1 MSDPEQ
7 GDGLSGQVTDNCKKV
22 ERPIVEVIRTLT
34 NIRGQGANFNL
45 KIFYAEI
52 KTREDLNDFTKF
64 FLHHLISFLA
74 CKIFS
79 SDSKFRLAN

>member
-1 MSDPEQ
+1 MSILSGDPEQ

-34 NIRGQGANFNL
+34 NIRGQGANFNS
-45 KIFYAEI
+45 KIFYTEI

-64 FLHHLISFLA
+64 YLASFDFIFGLQNIFL
-74 CKIFS
+74 
-79 SDSKFRLAN
+79 